1 MMIFL
6 FGVLNDEQ
14 RALVERIFHE
24 HRVHFQRISFK
35 IVKSEEAAEDV
46 VSTAFVKIIHRS
58 FRRSG
63 RRAEGGQA
71 V

>member
-1 MMIFL
+1 MMILL

-35 IVKSEEAAEDV
+35 IVKTTSKKFLNYPV
-46 VSTAFVKIIHRS
+46 PK
-58 FRRSG
+58 
-63 RRAEGGQA
+63 
-71 V
+71 